1 MIGRLQGLL
10 LTKDDNEILL
20 DVQGVGYEV
29 EVPASTLVM
38 LPEPGNNTVLYTHF
52 VVREDAQQLYGFIDL
67 KERALFRL
75 LIKVNGVG
83 PKLALGL
90 LSHMEGGKFVSCVM
104 NNDVNALVKL
114 PGVGRKTAERLIIEM
129 RDRLKEWELE
139 YGKPDEVAIS
149 PRATRTD
156 SLQEAE
162 SALISLG
169 YKPLEASRAIVHAA
183 NSLETDNQPHT
194 TEQLIRLALRN
205 LARASAAAPSG

>member
-10 LTKDDNEILL
+10 LAKEDNEILL

-29 EVPASTLVM
+29 EVPATTLVL
-38 LPEPGNNTVLYTHF
+38 LPEVGHSTVLYTHF
-52 VVREDAQQLYGFIDL
+52 VVREDAQLLYGFIDL

-90 LSHMEGGKFVSCVM
+90 LSHMESGKLVSCVM
-104 NNDVNALVKL
+104 NDDVNALVKL

-129 RDRLKEWELE
+129 RDRLKVWELE
-139 YGKPDEVAIS
+139 YGAAHVPPLPVAD
-149 PRATRTD
+149 RTD
-156 SLQEAE
+156 YLQEAE

-169 YKPLEASRAIVHAA
+169 YKPLEASRAIVNAA
-183 NSLETDNQPHT
+183 NTLETDSQLS

-205 LARASAAAPSG
+205 LAKTSAG